1 MNIIKKTAIAC
12 AAMIMATPVFAGGT
26 AGGVEPGAGCAASN
40 PDATITPYYG
50 APYVGETVITP
61 INSGGEFTFDV
72 AFSDS
77 IAPQQGNSGDTLVVS
92 SSDVSTCTTIERPNQ
107 EPVEAC
113 KEFIDLT
120 RRDLMG
126 ACVSVLPSNQYG
138 AGFAEVLAVQNFI
151 NDGSEI
157 NATVLLLPIG
167 VQ

>member
-12 AAMIMATPVFAGGT
+12 AAMIMTTPVFAGGT

-50 APYVGETVITP
+50 APYVGETVIAP
-61 INSGGEFTFDV
+61 IDESGVFTNTVEFSGST
-72 AFSDS
+72 
-77 IAPQQGNSGDTLVVS
+77 APQQGNSGETLDVQS
-92 SSDVSTCTTIERPNQ
+92 SEVSTCVTIEKPNQ
-107 EPVEAC
+107 EPFVSC

-126 ACVSVLPSNQYG
+126 ACVSVLPTNQYG
-138 AGFAEVLAVQNFI
+138 TGFAEVLAVQNFI